1 MKVTLKKDL
10 ALTFTFNDFEEE
22 KHLDTRYIKDCT
34 LWISQKFYFL
44 LEDQAEVEMSI
55 WKTLKPISPHFFA
68 ALI

>member
-1 MKVTLKKDL
+1 MKVTLKKDSTL
-10 ALTFTFNDFEEE
+10 AFIFNDFEEE
-22 KHLDTRYIKDCT
+22 KHLDTRYIKDCS
-34 LWISQKFYFL
+34 LGISQKFFL